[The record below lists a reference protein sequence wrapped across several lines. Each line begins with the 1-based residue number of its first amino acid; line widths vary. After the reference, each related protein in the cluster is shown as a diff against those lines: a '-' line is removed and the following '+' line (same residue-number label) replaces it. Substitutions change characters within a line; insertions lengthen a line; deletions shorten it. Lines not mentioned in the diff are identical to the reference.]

1 MEYIKPCVRLA
12 LTTKDTAN
20 VTELSTPLPLFCMRR
35 DPKAL
40 QLLLK
45 LLVERSHSLWKEPEV
60 LTWLEENA
68 RQVVA
73 RVDAKDTLVTECSAK
88 WVES

>member
-1 MEYIKPCVRLA
+1 MLCFHYTFEPCKA
-12 LTTKDTAN
+12 SPHA
-20 VTELSTPLPLFCMRR
+20 FIMCR

-45 LLVERSHSLWKEPEV
+45 LFIERSHSLWKEPEV

-68 RQVVA
+68 RQVVT
-73 RVDAKDTLVTECSAK
+73 RVDAKDPLVAESSAK
-88 WVES
+88 

>member
-1 MEYIKPCVRLA
+1 MNDHYSVTRSCKSCCLV
-12 LTTKDTAN
+12 LTI
-20 VTELSTPLPLFCMRR
+20 LLLYSLYR

-45 LLVERSHSLWKEPEV
+45 LFIERSHSLWKVPEV

-68 RQVVA
+68 RRVVA
-73 RVDAKDTLVTECSAK
+73 RVDAKDPLVAECSAK
-88 WVES
+88 